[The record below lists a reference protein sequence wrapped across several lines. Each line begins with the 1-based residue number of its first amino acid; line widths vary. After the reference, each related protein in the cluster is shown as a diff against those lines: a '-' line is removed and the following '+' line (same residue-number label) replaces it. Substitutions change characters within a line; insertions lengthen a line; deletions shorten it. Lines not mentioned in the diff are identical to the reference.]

1 MINELKRYLTE
12 IFKKAGYDEE
22 ISVIKSKE
30 EDVDFQCDDLFKLAK
45 KYHKAPLVI
54 GEEVVELISDDENF
68 FNYFSNVSLAK
79 PGFINMIVSDKFI
92 NDSLRKLMSKDKFGI
107 KNQNHKMVVDYGGP
121 NVAKPLHVGHSRS
134 AMIGQAICNI
144 LRYMGNE
151 VIGDVHL
158 GDIGLQMGQVIYG
171 ILEDFPNMKAE
182 DIEFDLDYLNKT
194 YPRISGL
201 CKTDPAV
208 KEKCQEYTKRLQD
221 GDSEFH
227 ILWEKI
233 MEISKKDIKRLYDY
247 LYVYFDLWYGESDA
261 YKYFDEMLPF
271 IEKSGIVREDDGAKL
286 IDIKED
292 GDKVDYPPCI
302 IQKKDGAYL
311 YSTADLGTIWQR
323 VHDFNPDDIL
333 YVVDSRQTM
342 YFEKQIFRIVKKSGL
357 YDGNLEFHGFGT
369 VNGEDNKPYK
379 TRDGGAL
386 KLDDLFK
393 EVKKEFMLLR
403 EDNKNMDEEDLDIIV
418 NSILKFADLQNDLTR
433 NYIFDLKKFTEVS
446 GKTGPYIL
454 YTYLRINKLLSG
466 NDGKLSD
473 LIYNDADRML
483 RLKLLEVTDVIEQA
497 AKERRP
503 HYIANYVYDLA
514 GCANNFYSLNK
525 MSSLNESVK
534 NDYDIVLSYNNLIL
548 KELLLLLGIKIPKRM

>member
-1 MINELKRYLTE
+1 MINELKDYLTG
-12 IFKKAGYDEE
+12 IFKEAGYDEE
-22 ISVIKSKE
+22 IGVVKSKE

-54 GEEVVELISDDENF
+54 GEEVVKLINDDESF
-68 FNYFSNVSLAK
+68 SNYFSNVSLAK

-92 NDSLRKLMSKDKFGI
+92 NDSLRNLMSKDKFGI
-107 KNQNHKMVVDYGGP
+107 KKQSHKIVVDYGGP
-121 NVAKPLHVGHSRS
+121 NVAKPLHVGHLRS
-134 AMIGQAICNI
+134 AVIGQAICNI

-171 ILEDFPNMKAE
+171 ILEDFPNMKAQ

-194 YPRISGL
+194 YPRVSGL
-201 CKTDPAV
+201 CKSDPLV
-208 KEKCQEYTKRLQD
+208 KEKCQEYTKRLQE
-221 GDSEFH
+221 GDPEFH

-233 MEISKKDIKRLYDY
+233 MKISKKDIKRLYDY
-247 LYVYFDLWYGESDA
+247 LDVYFDFWYGESDA

-271 IEKSGIVREDDGAKL
+271 IEKSGAVREDDGAKL
-286 IDIKED
+286 IDVKEE

-311 YSTADLGTIWQR
+311 YSTSDLGTIWQR
-323 VHDFNPDDIL
+323 EKDFKPDDIL

-342 YFEKQIFRIVKKSGL
+342 YFEKQIFRTVRKVGM
-357 YDGNLEFHGFGT
+357 YDGGLEFHGFGT
-369 VNGEDNKPYK
+369 VNGKDNKPYK

-393 EVKKEFMLLR
+393 EVKKEFISLR
-403 EDNKNMDEEDLDIIV
+403 EDNENMDEDDLDIIV
-418 NSILKFADLQNDLTR
+418 NAILKFADLQNDLTR
-433 NYIFDLKKFTEVS
+433 SYIFDLKKFTEVS

-466 NDGKLSD
+466 NNGNLSD
-473 LIYNDADRML
+473 LIYNGVDRTL

-497 AKERRP
+497 VSERRP

-525 MSSLNESVK
+525 MSNLEKSVK
-534 NDYDIVLSYNNLIL
+534 NDYDIVLSYSNLIL